1 MFLFSINTVFIA
13 TSTFVVVRFLKFP
26 YQAYANSQRRKRI
39 SQVITIFAVAIL
51 VPSIYMF
58 YNLYKKLDFKQKA
71 TILIEKL
78 KTEEGI
84 LILDVNANYAAKKIE
99 FAVIG
104 KSISTQEIAKFKEEM
119 KQMGYA
125 NCEFKV
131 LQNAGNMET
140 INKINEIE
148 SSFLSN
154 QQLLLKKEAILLE
167 KDREIFELNN
177 QLVLKK
183 VKVFPFRGIA
193 NEIKSL
199 RPEIVEVAFAD
210 AIITNF
216 TVTDT
221 IPVFR
226 IKYNKKLKSKDRL
239 ESNKT
244 LQNWLRTKLQNEKII
259 VEENN

>member
-1 MFLFSINTVFIA
+1 MGLIKNI
-13 TSTFVVVRFLKFP
+13 
-26 YQAYANSQRRKRI
+26 
-39 SQVITIFAVAIL
+39 
-51 VPSIYMF
+51 
-58 YNLYKKLDFKQKA
+58 KA
-71 TILIEKL
+71 EK
-78 KTEEGI
+78 GI
-84 LILDVNANYAAKKIE
+84 LILDVNTDYATKKIE

-104 KSISTQEIAKFKEEM
+104 KSLSNVDISEFKQEM
-119 KQMGYA
+119 KQMGYE
-125 NCEFKV
+125 NCDFKV
-131 LQNAGNMET
+131 LQNAGNIET

-154 QQLLLKKEAILLE
+154 QQLLLKKEAVLLE

-177 QLVLKK
+177 QLALKK
-183 VKVFPFRGIA
+183 VRVFPFRDIA

-210 AIITNF
+210 AITTNF
-216 TVTDT
+216 KVTDT

-226 IKYNKKLKSKDRL
+226 IKYNKKLRSTEKL